1 VCVRGR
7 ILTNGTIS
15 WELKKEWRTME
26 TIRWQLIM
34 FQKTLKKK
42 MRLKNLK
49 NHIGHLAGDAKCLFI
64 TCGDNNGAM
73 NYYLRELG
81 GQWQWADLEKKSI
94 SDIEE
99 LLEEKVHHVSPEKMP
114 FADDS
119 FDLVISVDVHEH
131 LTEPAGFT
139 RELYRVSRANGRV
152 IVTVPN
158 GDERKIATRIKNAIG
173 MTKEKYGHVR
183 EGYDL
188 PELRELLIGARFT
201 PGMESSFSRLFTELL
216 ELSLNFLYVNFLA
229 KKSKAPVEK
238 GTIAP
243 ATRDQLESVKKTYR
257 FYSLI
262 YPLFWLI
269 SKFDVLVL
277 YTRGYVVMVSGR
289 KEA

>member
-1 VCVRGR
+1 
-7 ILTNGTIS
+7 
-15 WELKKEWRTME
+15 ME
-26 TIRWQLIM
+26 TARWQLVM

-49 NHIGHLAGDAKCLFI
+49 HHIGHLVDDAKCLFV

-94 SDIEE
+94 SEMEE
-99 LLEEKVHHVSPEKMP
+99 LLGDKVHHVSPEKLS
-114 FADDS
+114 FADNS

-131 LTEPAGFT
+131 LAEPAEFT
-139 RELYRVSRANGRV
+139 RELYRVSRPNGRV

-188 PELRELLIGARFT
+188 PELRELLVGARFT
-201 PGMESSFSRLFTELL
+201 PGKESSFSHLFTELL
-216 ELSLNFLYVNFLA
+216 ELSLNFLYVNVLS
-229 KKSKAPVEK
+229 KKSKAPVAS

-257 FYSLI
+257 LYSFI

-269 SKFDVLVL
+269 SRFDVFVL
-277 YTRGYVVMVSGR
+277 YTRGYVVMVSG
-289 KEA
+289 KKDCVHCD

>member
-1 VCVRGR
+1 
-7 ILTNGTIS
+7 
-15 WELKKEWRTME
+15 ME
-26 TIRWQLIM
+26 TAAWQLVM

-49 NHIGHLAGDAKCLFI
+49 THIGSLPREAKCLFV

-81 GQWQWADLEKKSI
+81 GRWQWADLETKSI
-94 SDIEE
+94 GEMEE
-99 LLEEKVHHVSPEKMP
+99 LLKEQVHHVSPERLP
-114 FADDS
+114 FAEDS

-131 LTEPAGFT
+131 LAEPAAFT
-139 RELYRVSRANGRV
+139 RELYRVSRPNGRV

-158 GDERKIATRIKNAIG
+158 GDERKIATRLKNAIG

-188 PELRELLIGARFT
+188 PELRELLVEARFT
-201 PGMESSFSRLFTELL
+201 PGRESSFSRFFTELL

-229 KKSKAPVEK
+229 RRSKAPVEK

-243 ATRDQLESVKKTYR
+243 ATRNQLESVKKTYR
-257 FYSLI
+257 LYSFI

-269 SKFDVLVL
+269 SQFDLLVL
-277 YTRGYVVMVSGR
+277 YSRGHVVMMSGTKVAESR
-289 KEA
+289 VKTS

>member
-1 VCVRGR
+1 
-7 ILTNGTIS
+7 
-15 WELKKEWRTME
+15 ME
-26 TIRWQLIM
+26 TVRWQLAM

-49 NHIGHLAGDAKCLFI
+49 NHIGSLSREAKCLFI

-73 NYYLRELG
+73 NYYLREMG
-81 GQWQWADLEKKSI
+81 GQWQWADLETKSI
-94 SDIEE
+94 TGMEE
-99 LLEEKVHHVSPEKMP
+99 LLEEKVHHVSSEKLP

-131 LTEPAGFT
+131 LAEPSGFT
-139 RELYRVSRANGRV
+139 RELYRVARANGRV
-152 IVTVPN
+152 VVTVPN
-158 GDERKIATRIKNAIG
+158 GDEKKIATRLKNAIG

-201 PGMESSFSRLFTELL
+201 PGKESSFSRFFTELL

-229 KKSKAPVEK
+229 RRSKAPVER

-257 FYSLI
+257 LYSYI

-269 SKFDVLVL
+269 SQFDVLVL
-277 YTRGYVVMVSGR
+277 HTRGYVVMMSGTKVAEHR
-289 KEA
+289 VKAS